1 MSEMVMD
8 HDGFIRRARLVKG
21 EKASVWW
28 STCDTCAGE
37 SETSPHFPIFARPPT
52 RAYWGRAEADEVI
65 AAILTRFALPAEKAR
80 RRDLA
85 RRAENAARFEATCAT
100 KVVS

>member
-1 MSEMVMD
+1 MVSFVARD
-8 HDGFIRRARLVKG
+8 LSKVKKRRCGGAPVTHARERAKH
-21 EKASVWW
+21 
-28 STCDTCAGE
+28 
-37 SETSPHFPIFARPPT
+37 PPIFPSFPLRPPA